1 MIIPRIQKQCGH
13 ADFGWLQV
21 QYTFSF
27 GHYFDPDFTHHG
39 ALRVL
44 NRETIAPKA
53 ACQAKTYPNIDI
65 INFILQGDAE
75 FHDSE
80 GNRIHQSENECLLLS
95 PIPNISYSEHN
106 VSHEKPLIQLQ
117 LWINAC
123 VEYFS
128 HPPQKR
134 KLANNDA
141 LTLLAS
147 PNGSENSLKIL
158 QQTWIS
164 HIYLKTEQ
172 SMTLSLKGKN
182 SYLYSI
188 TGIVKLANNNHKIA
202 YIHCSDGAFLMQ
214 EQKVKLT
221 AQTDFRGILIYLN

>member
-1 MIIPRIQKQCGH
+1 M
-13 ADFGWLQV
+13 
-21 QYTFSF
+21 
-27 GHYFDPDFTHHG
+27 
-39 ALRVL
+39 
-44 NRETIAPKA
+44 
-53 ACQAKTYPNIDI
+53 
-65 INFILQGDAE
+65 
-75 FHDSE
+75 
-80 GNRIHQSENECLLLS
+80 
-95 PIPNISYSEHN
+95 
-106 VSHEKPLIQLQ
+106 
-117 LWINAC
+117 
-123 VEYFS
+123 
-128 HPPQKR
+128 
-134 KLANNDA
+134 
-141 LTLLAS
+141 TLLAS
-147 PNGSENSLKIL
+147 PNGSENSLKIR